1 MITYEQIPD
10 FYDWLSRYVQV
21 ANWLA
26 YRDRFAGLT
35 MHKTLAAPDDDS
47 KAAGLSYVNER
58 LLHLVAPRAGDRI
71 LDAGCGFG
79 GTIFHWQARAGGT
92 YDGLTLSRVQLD
104 AARREAQR
112 RALGDVCRFH
122 LRSYDQPVDANY
134 DVVVA
139 VESLI
144 HSPDLAGTVANL
156 RRGLRPGGTLA
167 IVDDMAEGD
176 LDGVRPAEAE
186 LLRRHWG
193 CATYPT
199 AGAYR
204 HAIVQAGLVVVHEED
219 LSSMMRPRSREV
231 LDHLHTRYTR
241 LHRLLP
247 VTPVRTVVSAYLG
260 GIALERL
267 HGSGDVHYRLF
278 LARDNG

>member
-10 FYDWLSRYVQV
+10 FYDWLSRYVQL

-26 YRDRFAGLT
+26 CRDRFAGFT
-35 MHKTLAAPDDDS
+35 MHKTLAAPDDES

-58 LLHLVAPRAGDRI
+58 LLHLVAPTAGDRI

-79 GTIFHWQARAGGT
+79 GTIFHWQVRAGGT

-104 AARREAQR
+104 VARREAQR
-112 RALGDVCRFH
+112 RALGHVCRFH
-122 LRSYDQPVDANY
+122 LRSYDQPVDAEY

-144 HSPDLAGTVANL
+144 HSPDLTGTVANL

-167 IVDDMAEGD
+167 ILDDMAEGD
-176 LDGVRPAEAE
+176 LDQGRPAEAE

-193 CATYPT
+193 CATYPS
-199 AGAYR
+199 ADAYR
-204 HAIVQAGLVVVHEED
+204 HAIMQAGLVVVHEED

-231 LDHLHTRYTR
+231 LDHLHTRYAR
-241 LHRLLP
+241 LHRLFP
-247 VTPVRTVVSAYLG
+247 VRPVRTVVSAYLG

-267 HGSGDVHYRLF
+267 HGSGDVHYRLL
-278 LARDNG
+278 LAREDA

>member
-1 MITYEQIPD
+1 
-10 FYDWLSRYVQV
+10 
-21 ANWLA
+21 
-26 YRDRFAGLT
+26 
-35 MHKTLAAPDDDS
+35 MHKRLAAPDDDS
-47 KAAGLSYVNER
+47 RAAGLSYVNER
-58 LLHLVAPRAGDRI
+58 LLHLVAPTPGVRV

-104 AARREAQR
+104 VARREAQR
-112 RALGDVCRFH
+112 RALEGVCRFH

-144 HSPDLAGTVANL
+144 HSPDLTGTVTNL

-167 IVDDMAEGD
+167 ILDDMAEGD

-199 AGAYR
+199 ADAYR
-204 HAIVQAGLVVVHEED
+204 HAIAQAGLEVVHEED
-219 LSSMMRPRSREV
+219 LSSMMRPRSGQV
-231 LDHLHTRYTR
+231 LDQLQTRYTR
-241 LHRLLP
+241 LHRLFP
-247 VTPVRTVVSAYLG
+247 VRPLRTVVSAYLG

-267 HGSGDVHYRLF
+267 HGSGDVHYRLL

>member
-104 AARREAQR
+104 VARREAQR

-167 IVDDMAEGD
+167 ILDDMAEGD
-176 LDGVRPAEAE
+176 LDDVRPAEAE

-219 LSSMMRPRSREV
+219 LSPMMRPRSREV
-231 LDHLHTRYTR
+231 LDSLHTRYTR

-267 HGSGDVHYRLF
+267 HGSGDVHYRLL
-278 LARDNG
+278 LARDKR